1 MGITVL
7 DLDLISTDNINK
19 CRQMCTEAEIILT
32 VREVKSNINSL
43 IALNL
48 LEEQLLISD
57 LYTLIAACSDS
68 GVSLVDT
75 AELDNMSV
83 QVDIFS
89 FHVSEVETWAEI
101 IVGIILLSSLNTVLT
116 SVIDRRD
123 TWHSIL
129 KSIDEWEI
137 SGIVNGTS
145 DTVNIVVINEVI
157 EVDILV
163 DTAVHT

>member
-145 DTVNIVVINEVI
+145 DTVNVVIINEVI

>member
-57 LYTLIAACSDS
+57 LYTLIAACSEGRVSAVYPTKLYDVLIERNILALHILKVEAGTEIVV
-68 GVSLVDT
+68 GVVFLSALDAVFASIVDRWDT
-75 AELDNMSV
+75 GHGVHESV
-83 QVDIFS
+83 YQRQMCMVVEIACQTVDIVVVHKVIQVDIA
-89 FHVSEVETWAEI
+89 VY
-101 IVGIILLSSLNTVLT
+101 
-116 SVIDRRD
+116 
-123 TWHSIL
+123 
-129 KSIDEWEI
+129 
-137 SGIVNGTS
+137 
-145 DTVNIVVINEVI
+145 
-157 EVDILV
+157 
-163 DTAVHT
+163 TAVSA